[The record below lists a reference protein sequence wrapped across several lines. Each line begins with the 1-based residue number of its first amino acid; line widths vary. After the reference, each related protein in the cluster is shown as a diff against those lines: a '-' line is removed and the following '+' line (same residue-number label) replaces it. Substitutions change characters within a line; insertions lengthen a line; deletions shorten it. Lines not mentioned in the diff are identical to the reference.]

1 LLCAASWSQVP
12 GQSTIVEPQRG
23 TSVFAITPVLQAGTE
38 VPRFAGDDKWRLR
51 PDYLF
56 LSLVA
61 LDDSV
66 LDVDH
71 AVSVLGDVVLVGD

>member
-1 LLCAASWSQVP
+1 
-12 GQSTIVEPQRG
+12 
-23 TSVFAITPVLQAGTE
+23 VFAITPALQAGTK
-38 VPRFAGDDKWRLR
+38 VPRFVRDNNWMLR

-56 LSLVA
+56 LPLVA